1 MPCKVR
7 GEFCIKG
14 ANRDEKTKTITG
26 NDTGCFGSCYVC
38 RMWSKQDVYKRQQFE
53 WYRDNDYI
61 TASEVFLRRFFYYKQ
76 AGFAQNS
83 DPVHTQVERWQML
96 STSIEF

>member
-1 MPCKVR
+1 MTGTRLVNKLARMMVCGMR
-7 GEFCIKG
+7 GLH
-14 ANRDEKTKTITG
+14 
-26 NDTGCFGSCYVC
+26 S
-38 RMWSKQDVYKRQQFE
+38 SQFE

-61 TASEVFLRRFFYYKQ
+61 TASEVFLRRFFCYKQ
-76 AGFAQNS
+76 VGFAQNS

>member
-1 MPCKVR
+1 MTGTRLVNKLARMMVCGMR
-7 GEFCIKG
+7 GLL
-14 ANRDEKTKTITG
+14 
-26 NDTGCFGSCYVC
+26 S
-38 RMWSKQDVYKRQQFE
+38 SQFE

>member
-1 MPCKVR
+1 MTGTRLVNKLARMMVCGMR
-7 GEFCIKG
+7 GLH
-14 ANRDEKTKTITG
+14 
-26 NDTGCFGSCYVC
+26 S
-38 RMWSKQDVYKRQQFE
+38 SQFE
-53 WYRDNDYI
+53 WYRDNDFI

-76 AGFAQNS
+76 VGFAQNS

>member
-1 MPCKVR
+1 MTGTRLVNKLARMMVCGMR
-7 GEFCIKG
+7 GLQ
-14 ANRDEKTKTITG
+14 
-26 NDTGCFGSCYVC
+26 S
-38 RMWSKQDVYKRQQFE
+38 SQFE
-53 WYRDNDYI
+53 WYRDNDFI

>member
-1 MPCKVR
+1 MTGTRLVNKLARMMVCGMR
-7 GEFCIKG
+7 GLH
-14 ANRDEKTKTITG
+14 
-26 NDTGCFGSCYVC
+26 S
-38 RMWSKQDVYKRQQFE
+38 SQFE

-61 TASEVFLRRFFYYKQ
+61 TASEVFLGRFFYYKQ